1 MSKRDDMHFPVR
13 SALEKDGW
21 TITDDP
27 LALLF
32 RGVILKADLGARWN
46 FAAEKNGM
54 KIAVEV
60 KDFNSQSA
68 TNQLEKMMGQ
78 IQLYQWALDEQEP
91 DRALFLAISEYVYNE
106 FFRKRPLFQTVV
118 ERIGI
123 NLVIFDQ
130 TQEVILQ
137 WIKQ

>member
-1 MSKRDDMHFPVR
+1 MSKRDDLHIPVR
-13 SALEKDGW
+13 RALEKDGW

-32 RGVILKADLGARWN
+32 RGTILKADLGARWN
-46 FAAEKNGM
+46 FAAEKNGW

-60 KDFNSQSA
+60 KNFDSHSA
-68 TNQLEKMMGQ
+68 TSQLEKMMGQ
-78 IQLYQWALDEQEP
+78 VQLYQWALDEQEP

-106 FFRKRPLFQTVV
+106 FFRKRPLFQIVV

-123 NLVIFDQ
+123 NLVVFDQ
-130 TQEVILQ
+130 TREVILQ

>member
-1 MSKRDDMHFPVR
+1 LRD
-13 SALEKDGW
+13 E
-21 TITDDP
+21 
-27 LALLF
+27 LAPERPQIVTLWGPGGAGKTTLAAEAARAMADQF
-32 RGVILKADLGARWN
+32 RGRIVWTGP
-46 FAAEKNGM
+46 
-54 KIAVEV
+54 
-60 KDFNSQSA
+60 QH
-68 TNQLEKMMGQ
+68 
-78 IQLYQWALDEQEP
+78 QWAPDEQEP

-123 NLVIFDQ
+123 NLVVFDQ